1 MTTAR
6 TAVGLAAAFALLPW
20 LVADY
25 HRLFAAEIL
34 VWGLLA
40 MSFGL
45 VYGYGGMLSFAQAVF
60 FGWGCWGYNVASF
73 LLQWN
78 TWGALGL
85 AMVAA
90 AAFAVPIGY
99 IATRVRQH
107 HFLIVTVIVSVLV
120 SAVLSSGHWRWIAGP
135 YVTRSLTFVP
145 EVPLGVVRL
154 SYADD
159 LVAYYFTLAVVGGAF
174 AVAWTMVHSPWGRA
188 LLAQRDNETRAA
200 LIGLDVN
207 RLRWSMFVA
216 AAALAGLA
224 GALYALL
231 ARYTNLEFFDWTY
244 SGRAVVMAILGGTG
258 SLFGPF
264 LGTAA
269 YMLTAELLS
278 DVMPQSIL
286 LFAALL
292 LVVIR
297 SAPDGLWGLAE
308 RAAARVRS

>member
-1 MTTAR
+1 MTAAR
-6 TAVGLAAAFALLPW
+6 TALGLGALFGALPW
-20 LVADY
+20 LIADY
-25 HRLFAAEIL
+25 HRLFVAEIL
-34 VWGLLA
+34 IWGLFA
-40 MSFGL
+40 MSVGM

-78 TWGALGL
+78 TWGALAL
-85 AMVAA
+85 AMTAA
-90 AAFAVPIGY
+90 AVFAVPIGY

-120 SAVLSSGHWRWIAGP
+120 SAVLSSGHWRWMAGP

-154 SYADD
+154 SYAND
-159 LVAYYFTLAVVGGAF
+159 LVAYYFTLAVVSLAF
-174 AVAWTMVHSPWGRA
+174 AVTWTMVQSPWGRA
-188 LLAQRDNETRAA
+188 LLAQRDNESRAA

-207 RLRWSMFVA
+207 RLRWSMFVLA
-216 AAALAGLA
+216 AAVAGLA

-244 SGRAVVMAILGGTG
+244 SGRAVVMAVLGGTG

-269 YMLTAELLS
+269 YMLTAEMLS
-278 DVMPQSIL
+278 DVMRQSIL
-286 LFAALL
+286 VFAALL
-292 LVVIR
+292 LIVIR
-297 SAPDGLWGLAE
+297 VAPDGLWGLAE
-308 RAAARVRS
+308 RLAARGRS

>member
-1 MTTAR
+1 VTPAR
-6 TAVGLAAAFALLPW
+6 TALGLATVFGALPW
-20 LVADY
+20 LIADY
-25 HRLFAAEIL
+25 HRLFVAEIFI
-34 VWGLLA
+34 WGLFA
-40 MSFGL
+40 MSFGM

-78 TWGALGL
+78 TWGALAL

-90 AAFAVPIGY
+90 AVFAVPIGY

-107 HFLIVTVIVSVLV
+107 HFLIVTVIVSVLI

-145 EVPLGVVRL
+145 EVPLGIVRL
-154 SYADD
+154 SYAND
-159 LVAYYFTLAVVGGAF
+159 LVAYYFTLAVV
-174 AVAWTMVHSPWGRA
+174 AVAFTMTWTMVRSPWGRA
-188 LLAQRDNETRAA
+188 LLAQRDNEERAG

-207 RLRWSMFVA
+207 RLRWSMFVLA
-216 AAALAGLA
+216 AAVAGLA

-269 YMLTAELLS
+269 YMLTAEVLS
-278 DVMPQSIL
+278 DFMRQSIL
-286 LFAALL
+286 VFAALL

-297 SAPDGLWGLAE
+297 FAPDGLWGLAE
-308 RAAARVRS
+308 RAATRGRS